1 MDRPSTRIEKPL
13 KLILHIS
20 TVTIVAGVFL
30 PLAEV
35 PVNDEVT
42 YNEIAATRSYFLVAF
57 ALAGSLILSF
67 WRRDMVWLAALGI
80 WLTLLLPAI
89 KERLWPESRGTVE
102 AAFDTVT
109 GPFRNLA
116 TDFYMHLTDLRYGGV
131 ILVLGCAVFAIES
144 LVLIVQKK

>member
-1 MDRPSTRIEKPL
+1 L

-42 YNEIAATRSYFLVAF
+42 YNEIAVTQSYFIVAF
-57 ALAGSLILSF
+57 ALAGSLILLF
-67 WRRDMVWLAALGI
+67 WRRERVWLAALGI

-89 KERLWPESRGTVE
+89 KERLWPERRGTVE

-109 GPFRNLA
+109 GPFQNLA

-131 ILVLGCAVFAIES
+131 ILVLGCVAFAIES